1 MEPSGFCGSRGTKEI
16 WELRRNSH
24 VEPVEKLS
32 IRRLILVP
40 AVITLA
46 VTLLRL
52 VGELQQWSPTLFS
65 REAGGAGALVG
76 IVWLVPIFG
85 IYFAIRLNRAGQ
97 GPASRGRAIGYALV
111 ALVTAF
117 VLGFAISKL
126 SPSVV
131 ANIVLFSLASVLSL
145 WIAYRGWPELGKVEV
160 VYGLAARIPVAIV
173 MLIAMAAN
181 WGTHYE
187 LGPPGFPEMGLV
199 SKWFL
204 IGLSASTLLVDSLHR
219 DRRITLRECCVVLP
233 EEPSNQRAGIPKS
246 GSQRTRRTR
255 VVIPSSASRVW
266 IRQSFRGY
274 LRLASGF
281 PRFGK
286 PTAKAA
292 VRLPSLRDRCHCA
305 AAPFD

>member
-1 MEPSGFCGSRGTKEI
+1 MQEPA
-16 WELRRNSH
+16 
-24 VEPVEKLS
+24 EKDS
-32 IRRLILVP
+32 IRALIFVP
-40 AVITLA
+40 AIITLA

-52 VGELQQWSPTLFS
+52 VGELQRWSPKLFS

-97 GPASRGRAIGYALV
+97 GPASRGRAIGSALAALV
-111 ALVTAF
+111 AAF

-131 ANIVLFSLASVLSL
+131 ANIVLFSLASVFSL

-160 VYGLAARIPVAIV
+160 LYGLAARIPVAIV

-204 IGLSASTLLVDSLHR
+204 IGLLPQLFLWIAFTVIVGSLFGSLALLFHKQRPVTDSATHG
-219 DRRITLRECCVVLP
+219 P
-233 EEPSNQRAGIPKS
+233 A
-246 GSQRTRRTR
+246 
-255 VVIPSSASRVW
+255 
-266 IRQSFRGY
+266 
-274 LRLASGF
+274 
-281 PRFGK
+281 
-286 PTAKAA
+286 AKGLGA
-292 VRLPSLRDRCHCA
+292 HG
-305 AAPFD
+305 

>member
-1 MEPSGFCGSRGTKEI
+1 MT
-16 WELRRNSH
+16 
-24 VEPVEKLS
+24 EPVEKLS

-52 VGELQQWSPTLFS
+52 VGELQRWSPTLFS

-85 IYFAIRLNRAGQ
+85 IYFAIRLNRAGR

-131 ANIVLFSLASVLSL
+131 ANIGLFSLASVLSL
-145 WIAYRGWPELGKVEV
+145 WVAYRGWPELGKVEV
-160 VYGLAARIPVAIV
+160 LYGLAARIPVAIV

-204 IGLSASTLLVDSLHR
+204 IGLLPQLFLWIPFTVIVGSLFGSLALFFQKRRQVTDSAAHR
-219 DRRITLRECCVVLP
+219 
-233 EEPSNQRAGIPKS
+233 
-246 GSQRTRRTR
+246 GSQRTRCTWVMVRLREWSSREGANLHKPLRNFRTSPPQDIGVGR
-255 VVIPSSASRVW
+255 AARERLEYIRRRRSRLLAICNVFQDSVPKR
-266 IRQSFRGY
+266 I
-274 LRLASGF
+274 RLAG
-281 PRFGK
+281 
-286 PTAKAA
+286 ANHQ
-292 VRLPSLRDRCHCA
+292 RLTS
-305 AAPFD
+305 